1 MVQTETPTAPLAP
14 KRRLMRYLL
23 IGSLALNLLVLGIV
37 GGAVIRGPGGF
48 GGPRGF
54 DLALGPIVEALAPED
69 RQAIRDQLRS
79 NDMLRQHPRQDREA
93 LAKALQAALRMDPYD
108 PAAVEAA
115 LSVQR
120 DRLFAVQ
127 TAGQQALVAR
137 ITLMSPQARL
147 AFADR
152 LQEAIGRGHGNG
164 EVAPEN

>member
-1 MVQTETPTAPLAP
+1 MTQTETSVALPV
-14 KRRLMRYLL
+14 RRSMRYLL
-23 IGSLALNLLVLGIV
+23 IGSLALNLLVLGII

-48 GGPRGF
+48 GGPRGV

-69 RQAIRDQLRS
+69 RQAIRTQLRA
-79 NDMLRQHPRQDREA
+79 NDMLRQHPRQIREA
-93 LAKALQAALRMDPYD
+93 LATALQAALRAEPYD
-108 PAAVEAA
+108 PAAIEAA
-115 LSVQR
+115 LSIQR
-120 DRLFAVQ
+120 DRLVAVQ

-137 ITLMSPQARL
+137 IALMTPQARL

>member
-1 MVQTETPTAPLAP
+1 MPQTETSVALPVH
-14 KRRLMRYLL
+14 RSMRYLL
-23 IGSLALNLLVLGIV
+23 IGSLALNLLVLGII

-48 GGPRGF
+48 GGPRGV

-69 RQAIRDQLRS
+69 RQAIRTQLRA
-79 NDMLRQHPRQDREA
+79 NDMLRQHPRQNREA
-93 LAKALQAALRMDPYD
+93 LATALQAALRAEPYD
-108 PAAVEAA
+108 PAAIEAA
-115 LSVQR
+115 LSIQQ
-120 DRLFAVQ
+120 DRLVAVQ

-137 ITLMSPQARL
+137 IGLMTPQARL